1 MKRCRLIVNPISGT
15 RSKQGLGEA
24 LAVRLG
30 PDWTVETCPTEYAGH
45 ATTLAAEAAA
55 DGHDA
60 VIAAGG
66 DGTVN
71 ETARAL
77 CGTATALGIIPCG
90 SGNGLARHLNIPVD
104 NVASLDIIAGG
115 RTLDVDTGSVNGRP
129 FFCTFGV
136 GFDAAVSE
144 RFARKNRRGL
154 FSYFQSALETFRN
167 YRPQTYTITAN
178 GSEVTHKAL
187 LVAVCNASQYGN
199 NAYIA
204 PGASMLDGLFDV
216 LILHSD
222 NPLSAVRLGLD
233 MMAGTLGS
241 NAGVDMIRTSSLT
254 ITRLS
259 DDISHIDGEPVESL
273 GERLAL
279 ECRPA
284 TLRVFV
290 PENIPAFT
298 PLITPLQ
305 AFGRDILLTFS
316 HLFRQ

>member
-24 LAVRLG
+24 LAARLG

-55 DGHDA
+55 AGYDA

-136 GFDAAVSE
+136 GFDAA
-144 RFARKNRRGL
+144 AQG
-154 FSYFQSALETFRN
+154 
-167 YRPQTYTITAN
+167 
-178 GSEVTHKAL
+178 
-187 LVAVCNASQYGN
+187 
-199 NAYIA
+199 
-204 PGASMLDGLFDV
+204 
-216 LILHSD
+216 
-222 NPLSAVRLGLD
+222 
-233 MMAGTLGS
+233 
-241 NAGVDMIRTSSLT
+241 
-254 ITRLS
+254 
-259 DDISHIDGEPVESL
+259 
-273 GERLAL
+273 
-279 ECRPA
+279 
-284 TLRVFV
+284 
-290 PENIPAFT
+290 
-298 PLITPLQ
+298 
-305 AFGRDILLTFS
+305 
-316 HLFRQ
+316 

>member
-1 MKRCRLIVNPISGT
+1 M
-15 RSKQGLGEA
+15 
-24 LAVRLG
+24 
-30 PDWTVETCPTEYAGH
+30 
-45 ATTLAAEAAA
+45 
-55 DGHDA
+55 
-60 VIAAGG
+60 
-66 DGTVN
+66 
-71 ETARAL
+71 
-77 CGTATALGIIPCG
+77 
-90 SGNGLARHLNIPVD
+90 
-104 NVASLDIIAGG
+104 
-115 RTLDVDTGSVNGRP
+115 
-129 FFCTFGV
+129 
-136 GFDAAVSE
+136 
-144 RFARKNRRGL
+144 
-154 FSYFQSALETFRN
+154 
-167 YRPQTYTITAN
+167 
-178 GSEVTHKAL
+178 THKAL

-254 ITRLS
+254 ITSLS

-273 GERLAL
+273 GERFVL